1 MTEKKKKGQLLKW
14 NLSLLEISSLEIQI
28 YYRYLTLVTEYEKLN
43 KEKRSFP
50 KEASVDTHIH
60 TDIHVHLGSHLARL
74 AGSMNDSLWGQQ
86 MIRSICTLLSS
97 SFCLQS
103 FCLQASLF
111 FLAPGLASLLGPGSW
126 CTLESH
132 IQGANTLL
140 RRTLLSLCIV
150 ICITYHARTWA
161 NHQLMTKFQEKT
173 WSLNYF

>member
-1 MTEKKKKGQLLKW
+1 M
-14 NLSLLEISSLEIQI
+14 
-28 YYRYLTLVTEYEKLN
+28 TEYEKLN